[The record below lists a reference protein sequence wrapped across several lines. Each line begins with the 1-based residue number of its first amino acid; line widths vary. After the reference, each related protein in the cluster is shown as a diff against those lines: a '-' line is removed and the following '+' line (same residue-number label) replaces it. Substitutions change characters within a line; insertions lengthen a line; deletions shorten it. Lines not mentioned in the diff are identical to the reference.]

1 MFGRLQKP
9 ESTSMPRRVGA
20 EINNESLRDIYH
32 LKGHDRSH
40 PIQASAQRCRVF
52 CRRRRAAALT
62 RSGSGSEEW
71 GGGVVEEEEEE
82 AGLIGFSTDFIS

>member
-1 MFGRLQKP
+1 MFGHLQKP

-20 EINNESLRDIYH
+20 GINNESLRDIYH

-40 PIQASAQRCRVF
+40 PIRALAQRSRVF

-62 RSGSGSEEW
+62 RSGSGSGESGRGGS
-71 GGGVVEEEEEE
+71 GGG
-82 AGLIGFSTDFIS
+82 GGGRTDWILHRLH